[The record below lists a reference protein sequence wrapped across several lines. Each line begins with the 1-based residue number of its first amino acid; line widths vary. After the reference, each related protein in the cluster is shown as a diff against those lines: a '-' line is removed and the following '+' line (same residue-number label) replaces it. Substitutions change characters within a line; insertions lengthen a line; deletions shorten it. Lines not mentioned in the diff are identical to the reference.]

1 QVHLNAFVHPCLDS
15 TLWNLVK
22 VHYEYGEIPSKNHY
36 NKNRADGIDFMTDAD
51 KFQLVYVEGSRP
63 VVKQEKEIID
73 VKKIINNLKSI
84 FSKII
89 KEIVKDRRLNEVDSA
104 SLPREFSEMQDFVYF
119 YETVGQEVKTSF
131 DEAKTKPRL
140 SHFSYV
146 NALLRLDEEEI
157 DELQEEINKLYFS
170 ELISAMEFVNIGN
183 KVSKEFSD
191 AEIIET
197 VCPSQ
202 NNEVAEDENEGI
214 EPEPSIPVKSA
225 LEYSE
230 NILSFLKNP
239 PLNFSYNLNT
249 LSTFWKFHSQLFK
262 FHLA

>member
-146 NALLRLDEEEI
+146 NALLRLD
-157 DELQEEINKLYFS
+157 D